1 MINIRTMRHG
11 SRGPAIALTSVLAV
25 CCVLVMVYNGER
37 SVQSQYSDS
46 TDDGGVTRR
55 AGAQH
60 RRLTKDRI
68 IPFLA
73 SLAAV
78 EPLVQANSSCR
89 PVQLPTL

>member
-1 MINIRTMRHG
+1 MRH
-11 SRGPAIALTSVLAV
+11 SRGAAIVLISLLVV
-25 CCVLVMVYNGER
+25 CCMLVMVYNDGG

-55 AGAQH
+55 AGVQH

-89 PVQLPTL
+89 PEQLPAL

>member
-1 MINIRTMRHG
+1 MINIRIMRHS
-11 SRGPAIALTSVLAV
+11 SRGPAIALISVLAV
-25 CCVLVMVYNGER
+25 CCVLVIVYNGGG
-37 SVQSQYSDS
+37 SVQSQYLDS
-46 TDDGGVTRR
+46 TDGGGVMRR
-55 AGAQH
+55 AGVQH

>member
-1 MINIRTMRHG
+1 MINIRTMRH
-11 SRGPAIALTSVLAV
+11 SRGAAIVLTSLLSV
-25 CCVLVMVYNGER
+25 CCVLVMVYNEGG

-46 TDDGGVTRR
+46 TDGGGVMRG
-55 AGAQH
+55 AGVQH

>member
-1 MINIRTMRHG
+1 MM
-11 SRGPAIALTSVLAV
+11 
-25 CCVLVMVYNGER
+25 ED
-37 SVQSQYSDS
+37 QSQYLVS
-46 TDDGGVTRR
+46 TDDREVMRR
-55 AGAQH
+55 AGVQH
-60 RRLTKDRI
+60 RRLTKEI